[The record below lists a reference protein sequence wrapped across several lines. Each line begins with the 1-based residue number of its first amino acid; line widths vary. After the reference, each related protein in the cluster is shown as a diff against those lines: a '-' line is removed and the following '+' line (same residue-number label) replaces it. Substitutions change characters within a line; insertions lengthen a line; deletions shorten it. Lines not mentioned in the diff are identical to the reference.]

1 MVQRAKVRV
10 DFDRPGITKRIKTL
24 VGRELVKNK
33 VQDIALKELQDEIRS
48 GMLPDGRKNP
58 DLTDSTIRNRRR
70 IASKNPTHPDY
81 SDSFSNLTLTGELID
96 KGLQST
102 FIISRFNIVIQPAK
116 GLHKIY
122 QTASRRTS
130 GRRIRSSYAQ
140 IFEALRQ
147 VKNRDVFKFGDS
159 FLDKLAIKIK
169 KVLIKSIS

>member
-1 MVQRAKVRV
+1 MVQRAKVKV
-10 DFDRPGITKRIKTL
+10 QFDRAGVTKRIKTL

-33 VQDIALKELQDEIRS
+33 VQDIALAELKKEIRS
-48 GMLPDGRKNP
+48 GMLPNGKPNP
-58 DLTDSTIRNRRR
+58 SLEGTTIDNRRR
-70 IASKNPTHPDY
+70 IAERNETHPDY
-81 SDSFSNLTLTGELID
+81 RDSFSNLTLTGELID
-96 KGLQST
+96 KGIQST

-130 GRRIRSSYAQ
+130 GRRKRSSYAE
-140 IFEALRQ
+140 IFAALRE
-147 VKNRDVFKFGDS
+147 VKNRDVFTFGNS